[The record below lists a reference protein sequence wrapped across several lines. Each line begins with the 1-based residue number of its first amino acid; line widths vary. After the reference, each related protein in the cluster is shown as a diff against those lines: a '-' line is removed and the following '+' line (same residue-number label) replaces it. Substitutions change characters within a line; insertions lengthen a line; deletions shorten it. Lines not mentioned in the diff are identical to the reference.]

1 MSGRVSVLVLSSSC
15 TFSSAVRISINTSKD
30 QILVKSQLGEAS
42 EPAVPIFHST
52 EIMHTAEGTIVA
64 HALEGSSV
72 LSRCGPKFP
81 PPPPEREE
89 KGTG

>member
-1 MSGRVSVLVLSSSC
+1 MSGRVSVLVLFSFC
-15 TFSSAVRISINTSKD
+15 AFSSAVRININTSKD
-30 QILVKSQLGEAS
+30 QILVRSQLGEAS

-52 EIMHTAEGTIVA
+52 EIAHTAEGTMVA

-81 PPPPEREE
+81 PPPPKREE